1 MADFVV
7 RRARHFIALKPLKP
21 LKLTK
26 LTKLTKLALQDRSRP
41 CRSLVEPSVS
51 LAANVNSRGVM
62 G

>member
-1 MADFVV
+1 MADLVV

-21 LKLTK
+21 LK

-51 LAANVNSRGVM
+51 PAANVNSRGVL

>member
-21 LKLTK
+21 LK

-51 LAANVNSRGVM
+51 LAANVNSRGVL